1 MRKVFVNGCFDII
14 HRGHIELFSYARSL
28 GDILFVGVDTDERV
42 KFLKGDDRPFN
53 NQHDRKYV
61 LESIECISKVYFFES
76 NTALENLIKEISPDI
91 MVLGSDWEGK
101 EVIGG
106 KFAKEL
112 KFFKRIDGYS
122 TTQILEY
129 SSNRRNI

>member
-1 MRKVFVNGCFDII
+1 MKKIFVNGCFDII

-28 GDILFVGVDTDERV
+28 GDILFVGIDTDERV
-42 KFLKGDDRPFN
+42 RISKGSNRPFN
-53 NQHDRKYV
+53 NQDDRKYI
-61 LESIECISKVYFFES
+61 LESIEYISKVYFFQS
-76 NTALENLIKEISPDI
+76 NIALENLIKEISPDI

-112 KFFKRIDGYS
+112 KFFKRIEGYS
-122 TTQILEY
+122 TTKILEY
-129 SSNRRNI
+129 STNR